1 MEQQIVEVRLLFEP
15 EMKNVSWL
23 GSADKGKLFLR
34 FENYKHM
41 ICQNSFVVNGGNW

>member
-23 GSADKGKLFLR
+23 DSADKGKLFLR
-34 FENYKHM
+34 HENIKHM
-41 ICQNSFVVNGGNW
+41 IG